1 MIEQIKLGLKG
12 FIIGVANIIPGVSGG
27 TLAITLGIYEKL
39 INIISHFFKN
49 IKENIKFLIPIV
61 IGAVLSILI
70 LSKVISYSL
79 DKFPLPTTLLF
90 IGLIL
95 GGLPMLF
102 GKIKKGR
109 KKGKFS
115 NVLIFLITFSIVT
128 IFGFMGTGNSNV
140 NLANPNFYDYILLF
154 LVGMIAAAT
163 MIIPGI
169 SGSFMLM
176 MLGYYKPII
185 NTISSLASFK
195 NIIHDLM
202 VLIPFGLGIIIGI
215 VLVAKLIEILLEKFP
230 IKTYYGII
238 GFVLASIITIFIPLT
253 NTTITIPSVIVGV
266 ILLLIGGTI
275 AYKLGDK

>member
-1 MIEQIKLGLKG
+1 MIEQIKLAVKG

-39 INIISHFFKN
+39 IGIISHFFKN
-49 IKENIKFLIPIV
+49 IKENIKFLLPII

-70 LSKVISYSL
+70 LSHVISYSL
-79 DKFPLPTTLLF
+79 EEFPLRTTLLF

-102 GKIKKGR
+102 GKIKKGP
-109 KKGKFS
+109 KKGRQI
-115 NVLIFLITFSIVT
+115 NLLIFLITFSIVA
-128 IFGFMGTGNSNV
+128 IFGFMNTGNAAVDLSNL
-140 NLANPNFYDYILLF
+140 NLIDYILLF
-154 LVGMIAAAT
+154 IVGMIAAAT

-176 MLGYYKPII
+176 LLGYYKPII
-185 NTISSLASFK
+185 DTIKTLSNFNDIGHCLT
-195 NIIHDLM
+195 I
-202 VLIPFGLGIIIGI
+202 LIPFGIGVVVGI
-215 VLVAKLIEILLEKFP
+215 VLIAKIIEILLEKFP

-253 NTTITIPSVIVGV
+253 KVSVTVPSVIVGI
-266 ILLLIGGTI
+266 ILLLIGGVI

>member
-39 INIISHFFKN
+39 IGIISHFFKN
-49 IKENIKFLIPIV
+49 IKENIKFLLPII

-95 GGLPMLF
+95 GGIPMLL
-102 GKIKKGR
+102 GKIKKGP
-109 KKGKFS
+109 KKGRFS
-115 NVLIFLITFSIVT
+115 NILIFLITFSIVT
-128 IFGFMGTGNSNV
+128 AFGFMGTGDITV
-140 NLANPNFYDYILLF
+140 NLSKLDFLSYISLF

-176 MLGYYKPII
+176 LLGYYKPII
-185 NTISSLASFK
+185 DTISELTSFN
-195 NIIHDLM
+195 NIVQNLM
-202 VLIPFGLGIIIGI
+202 ILIPFGIGILVGI
-215 VLVAKLIEILLEKFP
+215 VLVAKIIEVLLQKFP

-238 GFVLASIITIFIPLT
+238 GFVIASIITIFMPLT
-253 NTTITIPSVIVGV
+253 NASYSIPSVIIGM
-266 ILLLIGGTI
+266 ILLLVGGII